1 MDKDAPFTM
10 SWDASDPEP
19 SGQAC
24 VIETDASVSKENTP
38 LGVEIPEEP
47 DDGYTIAPVRRKMG
61 VDPVVGWLV
70 CVEGIEKGRDYRL
83 HSEKNWIGRSENMD
97 ITVKDPTI
105 SRENH
110 AAIVYDPRKETFDI
124 RPGEVRGMIYVNG
137 GEVVKSLDLAP
148 YDKIELGESKFL
160 FIPFV
165 SGHFNWGEKPDGGE
179 IDRRP

>member
-1 MDKDAPFTM
+1 MAEELSHTVNW
-10 SWDASDPEP
+10 SAAGPEP
-19 SGQAC
+19 LEQSCAP
-24 VIETDASVSKENTP
+24 ETDAKVSEEGIP
-38 LGVEIPEEP
+38 LEVEEQEEP
-47 DDGYTIAPVRRKMG
+47 DDKHTIALVKRKMG

-83 HSEKNWIGRSENMD
+83 HSEKNWIGRSESMD

-110 AAIVYDPRKETFDI
+110 AAIVYDLRKGTFNI
-124 RPGEVRGMIYVNG
+124 RPGEVRGMAYVNG
-137 GEVVKSLDLAP
+137 EEVEKSLELAP

-165 SGHFNWGEKPDGGE
+165 GGNFNWGEKSDSE
-179 IDRRP
+179 EK